1 MQFFGGKT
9 GGAEINSVM
18 NSLGL
23 SLEKQKKRFEAQR
36 QRNAYIIINNSG
48 STNNYNTDQVYSKTT
63 S

>member
-23 SLEKQKKRFEAQR
+23 SLEKQKMRFEAQ
-36 QRNAYIIINNSG
+36 QMKNVYSILNSG
-48 STNNYNTDQVYSKTT
+48 T
-63 S
+63 

>member
-36 QRNAYIIINNSG
+36 QRNAYTIINNSG
-48 STNNYNTDQVYSKTT
+48 STNNYNTDHVYSKTT